1 MTTLY
6 HNPRCST
13 SREALRLLEES
24 GETIEIIKYL
34 ETPLTH
40 RELQQ
45 LIELLGI
52 RPIELIRTKEEEWKQ
67 NFEGKNLSDK
77 EIVEAM
83 VGYPKLMERP
93 IAIKGTKAIIGRPAQ
108 KVLEIL

>member
-1 MTTLY
+1 MITIY

-34 ETPLTH
+34 ETPPTH
-40 RELQQ
+40 QELVQ

-52 RPIELIRTKEEEWKQ
+52 DPIELVRTKEEEWKQ
-67 NFEGKNLSDK
+67 HFKGKSLSDE
-77 EIVEAM
+77 EIIEAM
-83 VGYPKLMERP
+83 VKFPRLIERP
-93 IAIKGTKAIIGRPAQ
+93 IAIKRTKAIIGRPAR
-108 KVLEIL
+108 KVLDIL